1 MLFRSEGRKPG
12 LEIGLGCDSYRQPL
26 AKVGHELFKDLLRV
40 ADVLDHQDDK
50 QQYRKVCERLDLMFD
65 QPELTLSARTLAAIS
80 DLGTAK
86 FGLALATQYK
96 KQLSSEPLSVLTE
109 DDFNQQR
116 MLSIEKQK
124 KIEQN
129 DTMSFDE
136 YLKEKMNS

>member
-1 MLFRSEGRKPG
+1 MSLIIKMN
-12 LEIGLGCDSYRQPL
+12 
-26 AKVGHELFKDLLRV
+26 
-40 ADVLDHQDDK
+40 K

-96 KQLSSEPLSVLTE
+96 KQLSSEPLSVLT
-109 DDFNQQR
+109 DHDFNQQR
-116 MLSIEKQK
+116 MLSIEKQQ